1 MKARAVPA
9 PRVLGVP
16 PRAAT
21 VLAAAVFATAV
32 FGVTACSAGGPAA
45 ATFTPEGGSA
55 TAAGGGQASDAAA
68 PGGYVMPAFG
78 TNVHVQM
85 TSWLPADASE
95 AQAVNTDKDYELAFL
110 YAEYKGGQDQ
120 SWVNYVS
127 PVMQTAV
134 QQSLQASDVTTESF
148 TGTIEYFDMSVI
160 PDPLVKGDL
169 DVSAC
174 FDNAGSTNTDLT
186 TGKVI
191 PDTGSPDS
199 HYVRISD
206 ELRKD
211 SAGQWQVVSSLP
223 AVYYPEAK
231 QCKP

>member
-1 MKARAVPA
+1 MRT
-9 PRVLGVP
+9 RTL
-16 PRAAT
+16 AAAG
-21 VLAAAVFATAV
+21 VLAAAALT
-32 FGVTACSAGGPAA
+32 VTACSSGGPA
-45 ATFTPEGGSA
+45 ATFTPGGGGPS
-55 TAAGGGQASDAAA
+55 AAGGSASDAAVA
-68 PGGYVMPAFG
+68 SGGYVMPPFG
-78 TNVHVQM
+78 TNVHIEM
-85 TSWLPADASE
+85 TPWLPANTAQ

-120 SWVNYVS
+120 TWANYVS

-134 QQSLQASDVTTESF
+134 QQSLQATDVTTESF
-148 TGTIEYFDMSVI
+148 AGTIKYFDMSVI

-174 FDNAGSTNTDLT
+174 FDNAGSSNTDLT
-186 TGKVI
+186 TGKVV
-191 PDTGSPDS
+191 PDTSSPDS

-211 SAGQWQVVSSLP
+211 SGGQWQVVSSLP
-223 AVYYPEAK
+223 AVYYPEAA

>member
-1 MKARAVPA
+1 
-9 PRVLGVP
+9 
-16 PRAAT
+16 
-21 VLAAAVFATAV
+21 VLAAAVCATAV
-32 FGVTACSAGGPAA
+32 LGVAACSAGGPSA

-55 TAAGGGQASDAAA
+55 SAAGGGQASDAAA
-68 PGGYVMPAFG
+68 PGGYVMPPFG
-78 TNVHVQM
+78 ANVHVQM
-85 TSWLPADASE
+85 TSWLPASASE
-95 AQAVNTDKDYELAFL
+95 ARAVNTDKDYELAFL

-191 PDTGSPDS
+191 PDTSSPDS